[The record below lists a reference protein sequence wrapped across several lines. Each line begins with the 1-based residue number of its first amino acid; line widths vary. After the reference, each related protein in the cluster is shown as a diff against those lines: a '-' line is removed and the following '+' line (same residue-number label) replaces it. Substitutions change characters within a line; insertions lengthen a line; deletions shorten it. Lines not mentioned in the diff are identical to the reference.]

1 MAEPAVKGKQPGAD
15 EPVGEEEGLSVI
27 QAVRACFNEA
37 EEGKRQRLAQNRIN
51 RDAYFGRQDWSHKQ
65 EGQSS
70 EFLPKVST
78 SVEQMTA
85 FIKRGLMKFGD
96 WYSVDLDQTIS
107 QVVSGQQIRS
117 VLNCFLNDLWTGNN
131 NATSIPLVI
140 ADAVKMG
147 LLESLMIV
155 KVHGGMVPVR
165 RYAYKKGD
173 MMVPEEGGQPEQSHD
188 LQMEENMEWKLRI
201 DLVRPEDYYPD
212 PTGNGLYEIHRV
224 ERDLHE
230 ILDAAEAGVYDT
242 AVVKELID
250 TDYKRPEDEE
260 RSDSARNQPET
271 TTPAFR
277 KRVVLDEFWG
287 TLLNDDGTVAHRN
300 CVCTVANDKY
310 LIRPPE
316 FNPFWHQESPFIAV
330 PLVRVPFSVWHK
342 ALYDDASSLNLALN
356 EMFNLMLDGGLAAVW
371 GIKQLRIE
379 DLEDPNQVAGG
390 VRQGMTLAV
399 KQTLPH
405 NADVMKNVST
415 GNVPQDAMAVFSAL
429 DREFTQAALTNELKL
444 GSLPPKQVRATEV
457 VEASQSQAVT
467 LDGLTADIENSFIQ
481 VLLYKAWLTILQNA
495 DDLPED
501 AMQSVVDRSVAL
513 LLMRASPEERFAMF
527 AGKSKFRV
535 FGLSGTM
542 AKALDFQ
549 KMMSMMQAV
558 QMNPMLFQAFMQR
571 FSPEK
576 ALRFIMNRLNL
587 NPDDLEKSQDE
598 LKQAAEEMQRTQEAA
613 NMLNPP
619 GGGQAAGQSA
629 PGAAAKGGPPLGG
642 GSQVPAEV
650 NQLTNPKS
658 GLPPN
663 A

>member
-1 MAEPAVKGKQPGAD
+1 MAEPALKGKQPGAD
-15 EPVGEEEGLSVI
+15 VPVGDDEGLTII
-27 QAVRACFNEA
+27 QAVKACFNEA
-37 EEGKRQRLAQNRIN
+37 EEGKRQRLAQNKIN

-65 EGQSS
+65 EGQST

-85 FIKRGLMKFGD
+85 FVKRGLMKFGD
-96 WYSVDLDQTIS
+96 WYSVDLDRTIA

-117 VLNCFLNDLWTGNN
+117 ILNCFLNDLWTGGN
-131 NATSIPLVI
+131 NASSSVPLVI
-140 ADAVKMG
+140 ADSVKMG
-147 LLESLMIV
+147 LLESLMTI
-155 KVHGGMVPVR
+155 KVHGGMMPVR
-165 RYAYKKGD
+165 KYAYKKGD
-173 MMVPEEGGQPEQSHD
+173 MAVPEEGGQPEQSHD
-188 LQMEENMEWKLRI
+188 LQMEEGHEWKLRI

-224 ERDLHE
+224 EKDLHE
-230 ILDAAEAGVYDT
+230 VIAGAEDGTYDQK
-242 AVVKELID
+242 VVDLLID

-260 RSDSARNQPET
+260 RSDQDRNQPDT
-271 TTPAFR
+271 TAPSFR

-287 TLLNDDGTVAHRN
+287 TLLNEDGTIAHRN
-300 CVCTVANDKY
+300 CVCTIANDKY

-316 FNPFWHQESPFIAV
+316 DNPFWHQESPFVSV

-371 GIKQLRIE
+371 GIKQLRLE

-405 NADVMKNVST
+405 NAQVMEQVGT

-467 LDGLTADIENSFIQ
+467 LDGLTADIEQSFIQ
-481 VLLYKAWLTILQNA
+481 VFLYKAWLTILQNA
-495 DDLPED
+495 DDLPPD
-501 AMQSVVDRSVAL
+501 AMQSAVDRSVAL

-527 AGKSKFRV
+527 AGKSKFKV
-535 FGLSGTM
+535 FGLSATM

-576 ALRFIMNRLNL
+576 ALRFIMNRLNI
-587 NPDDLEKSQDE
+587 NPDDLEKDQEE
-598 LKQAAEEMQRTQEAA
+598 LKQAAEEMARTQAA
-613 NMLNPP
+613 AQMLQPNQP
-619 GGGQAAGQSA
+619 GQSA
-629 PGAAAKGGPPLGG
+629 PGAEAKGGPPLGG

-650 NQLTNPKS
+650 NQLTNPTS
-658 GLPPN
+658 GLTPN

>member
-1 MAEPAVKGKQPGAD
+1 MAEPAVKGKQPGD
-15 EPVGEEEGLSVI
+15 DIPIGDDEGLTVI

-37 EEGKRQRLAQNRIN
+37 EEAKLSRLQQNKIN

-65 EGQSS
+65 EGQST

-96 WYSVDLDQTIS
+96 WYSVDLARDIS
-107 QVVSGQQIRS
+107 QVISGQQVRS
-117 VLNCFLNDLWTGNN
+117 IMNCFLDDLWQSNN
-131 NATSIPLVI
+131 VTTKVPLVI
-140 ADAVKMG
+140 ADCVKNG

-155 KVHGGMVPVR
+155 KVHGGMMATR
-165 RYAYKKGD
+165 RYNYERGQ
-173 MMVPEEGGQPEQSHD
+173 METPPEGGQPEQIHT
-188 LQMEENMEWKLRI
+188 LQMEEAKEWKLRI
-201 DLVRPEDYYPD
+201 DMIRSEDYYPD

-224 ERDLHE
+224 EKDLHE
-230 ILDAAEAGVYDT
+230 VLEAADEGLYDAKAVEQLVDT
-242 AVVKELID
+242 MFPRA
-250 TDYKRPEDEE
+250 EDEE
-260 RSDSARNQPET
+260 RSDKDRNQNDT

-277 KRVVLDEFWG
+277 KKVVLDEFWG
-287 TLLNDDGTVAHRN
+287 TLLNQDGTVAHRN
-300 CVCTVANDKY
+300 CVCTVADDKY

-316 FNPFWHQESPFIAV
+316 DNPFWHQESPFIAV
-330 PLVRVPFSVWHK
+330 PLVRVPWSVWHK

-405 NADVMKNVST
+405 NAQVMEQVGT

-467 LDGLTADIENSFIQ
+467 LDGLTADIETSFIQ
-481 VLLYKAWLTILQNA
+481 TLLHKAWLTILQNA
-495 DDLPED
+495 DDIPPD
-501 AMQSVVDRSVAL
+501 VMPSVVDKSVAL

-527 AGKSKFRV
+527 AGKSKFKV

-558 QMNPMLFQAFMQR
+558 QMNPMLFQAFMVR
-571 FSPEK
+571 FSPDK
-576 ALRFIMNRLNL
+576 ALRFIMNRLNI
-587 NPDDLEKSQDE
+587 NPDDLEKDQEE
-598 LKQAAEEMQRTQEAA
+598 LKQAAEEMQRTAA
-613 NMLNPP
+613 AAQMLQPNQP
-619 GGGQAAGQSA
+619 GQSA
-629 PGAAAKGGPPLGG
+629 PGAEAKGGPPVGG

-650 NQLTNPKS
+650 NQLTNPTS